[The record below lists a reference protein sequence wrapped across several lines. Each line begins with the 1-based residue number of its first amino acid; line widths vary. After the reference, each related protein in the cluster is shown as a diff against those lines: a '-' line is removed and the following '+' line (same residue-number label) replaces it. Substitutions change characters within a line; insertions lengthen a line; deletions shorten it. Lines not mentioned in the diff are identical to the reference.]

1 MRTSEVNEGVG
12 ILRGEGEGGL
22 AAKQRERKRVV
33 SRGVDAPF
41 QREVS
46 QLVEKIKARD
56 RAERRSTA
64 STSRANFDFL
74 FVARFYENS
83 DPSSLS
89 LSLYI
94 PLDITHPFD
103 LTLVARSRRKKKRK
117 RKKKTG
123 HSTRRN

>member
-1 MRTSEVNEGVG
+1 M
-12 ILRGEGEGGL
+12 
-22 AAKQRERKRVV
+22 V

-46 QLVEKIKARD
+46 QLVEKIKARN

-89 LSLYI
+89 LFLYI

-103 LTLVARSRRKKKRK
+103 LTLVSLAPKEKKKK
-117 RKKKTG
+117 EEKNG
-123 HSTRRN
+123 SFHAA